1 MVRYLAN
8 VGRIARATAL
18 PKVVLIGTKETN
30 SLDLGSK
37 ILAQLKREAR
47 PLDPLARRL
56 LAHTIDELRPTA
68 DVPVSAHVYLPLGD
82 DDGIVSCTVATL
94 PTAISRHNAFARP
107 HAISS
112 IVKAHMADA
121 GRTLVGV
128 DLPSHATLQPWKTA
142 GFAVARAIPTY
153 KHTSTTRAG
162 VITDGVATSIP
173 ADDVDVVFSHDLSAN
188 EVAFLNATA
197 DGIHLAQ
204 RLVDAPPNEL
214 TTETFVEEAR
224 AVATRIGAEFTLIQ
238 GTELRDRGFGGL
250 YNVGKASLHP
260 PALAVLSYY
269 PNDASRTERSIALV
283 GKGLVYDTGG
293 LDLKVGGHMAGM
305 KADMGGAAGLLG
317 AFDAAVRSGNVRTR
331 PLHCILC
338 IAENA
343 VGPNATRPDEV
354 HTFYSGKTV
363 EVNDTD
369 AEGRLVL
376 ADGVAYAVKHLHP
389 ALLLDMATLTGA
401 QGIATGSHM
410 GALYTNTDDLEAM
423 AVAAG
428 KASGDLVHPVPY
440 VPEFFRPEYKSHVA
454 DMKNYMSN
462 PRNAGVSCGGQFI
475 ANHMTDYLDGDGQW
489 MHIDMASPVE
499 HSDKRATGYGVGFV
513 QSLLEQL
520 HKL

>member
-8 VGRIARATAL
+8 VGRVARATAL

-30 SLDLGSK
+30 GLDLGSK
-37 ILAQLKREAR
+37 ILAQLKREHR

-68 DVPVSAHVYLPLGD
+68 DAPVSAHVYLPLGD

-107 HAISS
+107 HAIASV
-112 IVKAHMADA
+112 VKAHLADA
-121 GRTLVGV
+121 GRTL
-128 DLPSHATLQPWKTA
+128 
-142 GFAVARAIPTY
+142 
-153 KHTSTTRAG
+153 
-162 VITDGVATSIP
+162 
-173 ADDVDVVFSHDLSAN
+173 
-188 EVAFLNATA
+188 
-197 DGIHLAQ
+197 
-204 RLVDAPPNEL
+204 
-214 TTETFVEEAR
+214 
-224 AVATRIGAEFTLIQ
+224 
-238 GTELRDRGFGGL
+238 
-250 YNVGKASLHP
+250 
-260 PALAVLSYY
+260 
-269 PNDASRTERSIALV
+269 
-283 GKGLVYDTGG
+283 
-293 LDLKVGGHMAGM
+293 VGGHMAGM

-317 AFDAAVRSGNVRTR
+317 AFDAAVRSGNVRAR
-331 PLHCILC
+331 PLHCVLC

-343 VGPNATRPDEV
+343 IGPNATRPDEV

-376 ADGVAYAVKHLHP
+376 ADGVAYAVQHLNP

-401 QGIATGSHM
+401 QGVATGSHM

-440 VPEFFRPEYKSHVA
+440 VPEFYRPEYKSHVA

-462 PRNAGVSCGGQFI
+462 PRNAGVSCGGQFL
-475 ANHMTDYLDGDGQW
+475 ANHMADFVDGDGQW

-520 HKL
+520 HRKTL